1 MDMSVEQV
9 VSAPS
14 RFINGAR
21 TNAPVSLKDEIEQFL
36 YRQSEFLDSRNWE
49 GWIGLFAKTGLY
61 WIPAHPDDP
70 SPEGRPCICCEDRYL
85 MRTRMKRLRH
95 PKAWSQL
102 PPHRTSH
109 VVSNVSILDSGDDTG
124 VIVAQS
130 RFHMVELRWDKQRY
144 LAGRYQ
150 HHLVR
155 VDEDFQVNLQRVDL
169 LNYDAPMDYVLQS
182 WV

>member
-1 MDMSVEQV
+1 MPVDQVLTMRSRTSPGVNTVSV
-9 VSAPS
+9 
-14 RFINGAR
+14 G
-21 TNAPVSLKDEIEQFL
+21 SLKDELEQFL
-36 YRQSEFLDSRNWE
+36 YRQSEFLDTRDWD
-49 GWIGLFAKTGLY
+49 GWLDLFAATGIY
-61 WIPAHPDDP
+61 WIPAHPDHP

-85 MRTRMKRLRH
+85 MRTRIKRLRN

-109 VVSNVSILDSGDDTG
+109 VVSNVSILDTGDDNG
-124 VIVAQS
+124 VIAVQS

-144 LAGRYQ
+144 MAGRYR

-155 VDEDFQVNLQRVDL
+155 TDGDFKITLQRVDL
-169 LNYDAPMDYVLQS
+169 LNYDAPLDYVLQS

>member
-1 MDMSVEQV
+1 MAADQLVT
-9 VSAPS
+9 APPTT
-14 RFINGAR
+14 IVGPQIL
-21 TNAPVSLKDEIEQFL
+21 APGSLKDQVEQYL
-36 YRQSEFLDSRNWE
+36 YRQSEFLDTRNWD
-49 GWIGLFAKTGLY
+49 GWLDLFAPTGLY

-70 SPEGRPCICCEDRYL
+70 SPDGRPCICCEDRYL
-85 MRTRMKRLRH
+85 MRMRMKRLRN

-109 VVSNVSILDSGDDTG
+109 VVSNVAILDAGEETG
-124 VIVAQS
+124 VVIAQS
-130 RFHMVELRWDKQRY
+130 RFHMVELRWDNQRY
-144 LAGRYQ
+144 MAGRYH

-155 VDEDFQVNLQRVDL
+155 IDEDFRINLQRVNL

>member
-1 MDMSVEQV
+1 
-9 VSAPS
+9 VSAKQAVLS
-14 RFINGAR
+14 ASSTATASNL
-21 TNAPVSLKDEIEQFL
+21 APANDLKDEVEQLL
-36 YRQSEFLDSRNWE
+36 YRQSEFLDTRDWD
-49 GWIGLFAKTGLY
+49 GWLDLFTSTGIY

-70 SPEGRPCICCEDRYL
+70 SPDGLPCICCEDRYL
-85 MRTRMKRLRH
+85 MRMRVKRLRN

-109 VVSNVSILDSGDDTG
+109 IVSNVSIVNYDAENGSLN
-124 VIVAQS
+124 VQS

-144 LAGRYQ
+144 MAGRYL

-155 VDEDFQVNLQRVDL
+155 ANGDFKISLQRVDL
-169 LNYDAPMDYVLQS
+169 LNYDAPLDYVLQS

>member
-1 MDMSVEQV
+1 MSADQAVLIASRTARESNL
-9 VSAPS
+9 VS
-14 RFINGAR
+14 
-21 TNAPVSLKDEIEQFL
+21 TDDLKDEVEQFL
-36 YRQSEFLDSRNWE
+36 YRQSEFLDARDWD
-49 GWIGLFAKTGLY
+49 GWLGLFAPTGIY

-70 SPEGRPCICCEDRYL
+70 SPDGRPCICCEDRYL
-85 MRTRMKRLRH
+85 MRTRIKRLRN

-109 VVSNVSILDSGDDTG
+109 VVSNVSIVNHGAENG
-124 VIVAQS
+124 VVVVQS

-144 LAGRYQ
+144 MAGRYQ

-155 VDEDFQVNLQRVDL
+155 ANEDLKISLQRVDL
-169 LNYDAPMDYVLQS
+169 LNYDAPLDYVLQS

>member
-1 MDMSVEQV
+1 MSVDQV
-9 VSAPS
+9 VARPSRPAPATKLAPS
-14 RFINGAR
+14 
-21 TNAPVSLKDEIEQFL
+21 PSLREEAEQFL
-36 YRQSEFLDSRNWE
+36 YRQSEFLDTRNWE
-49 GWIGLFAKTGLY
+49 AWFDLFTPTGLY

-85 MRTRMKRLRH
+85 MRTRIKRLRN

-109 VVSNVSILDSGDDTG
+109 VVSNVAILDVDDATG
-124 VIVAQS
+124 ATIVQS

-144 LAGRYQ
+144 MAGRYQ

-155 VDEDFQVNLQRVDL
+155 VDEHFKISLQRVDL
-169 LNYDAPMDYVLQS
+169 LNYDAPIDYVLQS

>member
-1 MDMSVEQV
+1 MKMSVDQV
-9 VSAPS
+9 ISPSS
-14 RFINGAR
+14 RFIPAAKTPSSG
-21 TNAPVSLKDEIEQFL
+21 SLKDEVEQFL
-36 YRQSEFLDSRNWE
+36 YRQSEFLDTRNWE
-49 GWIGLFAKTGLY
+49 GFLDLFAKTGLY

-70 SPEGRPCICCEDRYL
+70 SPDGRPCICCEDRYM
-85 MRTRMKRLRH
+85 MRMRIKRLRH

-109 VVSNVSILDSGDDTG
+109 VVSNVSILDAGDETG
-124 VIVAQS
+124 TVIVQS

-144 LAGRYQ
+144 MAGRYQ

-155 VDEDFQVNLQRVDL
+155 IEEDLKITLQRVDL
-169 LNYDAPMDYVLQS
+169 LNYDAPLDYVLQS